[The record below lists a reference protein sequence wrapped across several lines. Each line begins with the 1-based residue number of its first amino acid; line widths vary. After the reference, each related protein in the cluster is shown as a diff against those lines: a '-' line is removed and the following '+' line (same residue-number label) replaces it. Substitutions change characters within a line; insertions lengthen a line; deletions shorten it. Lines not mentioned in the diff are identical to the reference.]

1 MKALSRKL
9 LRELWLMRG
18 QAAAIAVVI
27 AGGVA
32 TLIMS
37 LSSLDSLSLTRDAFY
52 REYRFSHLFAQLK
65 RAPESLRQEVE
76 SIPGVLQVETRVRFA
91 ANLDLADFPDPATG
105 LLLSLPDGRNAELN
119 RLFLRIGRLP
129 AADRDDEVVI
139 SEAFAEAHDF
149 APGDELGAVIN
160 GRRQTLE
167 IVGIGLSPEF
177 IYQIRPGDLFPDFER
192 YGVLWMNRTPLANAA
207 DMEGA
212 FNDLVL
218 TVGPE
223 ARTGD
228 IIERLDELL
237 DPYGG
242 LGAIDR
248 EDQVSHRYLSMELK
262 QLANMATIFPTI
274 FLGVAAFLLNVV
286 INRLIATQR
295 DQIAILKAFGRS
307 NLEVGWHYAQLVVLI
322 LLFGLF
328 IGLGAGLWIGRQMA
342 GIYMDFFRFP
352 YLEYQLR
359 PQVIT
364 IGTLVTL
371 AAGLTGTL
379 FAVRRAVTLPPAE
392 AMRPEAPPTYRATLI
407 ERLGLQRWL
416 SQPTRMIL
424 RNLERRP
431 LKAALS
437 VLGIAFA
444 CGILMVGRFQESAID
459 HMLNVQFG
467 LAQRDDLTV
476 AFIEPTSRRVVHE
489 LAALPGV
496 QRVEPLRTVAAIL
509 HHEHRSYR
517 TAIQGLSP
525 DGDLRRLLDTELELF
540 DLPREGVVL
549 TDYLA
554 GLLGVGLGDTVSAEI
569 LEGRRETVRIPV
581 VGLIKEYLGVSAY
594 MDLEALNR
602 LVREGPA
609 VSGAWLAVDEAAR
622 DGILR
627 TLKDAPRVAGVS
639 DRETAI
645 TSFYE
650 TMGETVL
657 IFTFFTTL
665 LAGSIAFGVVYNSA
679 RIALAERSRELAS
692 LRVLGFTR
700 GEICYI
706 LVGELALM
714 TFAAIPV
721 GFLIGRGLTAY
732 LARAMESDLYR
743 IPVVINPSV
752 YAFAATVVLVSAAIS
767 AAAVARRLYRLDL
780 VAVLKTRE

>member
-1 MKALSRKL
+1 VKALSRKL

-27 AGGVA
+27 GGGVA

-52 REYRFSHLFAQLK
+52 REYRFAHLFAQLK
-65 RAPESLRQEVE
+65 RAPESLREAVE
-76 SIPGVLQVETRVRFA
+76 EIPGVLQVETRVRFA
-91 ANLDLADFPDPATG
+91 ANLDIPDFADPATG
-105 LLLSLPDGRNAELN
+105 MLLSVPDGRNSELN
-119 RLFLRIGRLP
+119 RIFLRTGRLP
-129 AADRDDEVVI
+129 AANSDHEAVV

-149 APGDELGAVIN
+149 EPGDRIGAVIN

-192 YGVLWMNRTPLANAA
+192 YGVLWMNRTHLANAA

-212 FNDLVL
+212 FNDVVV
-218 TVGPE
+218 TIGPE
-223 ARTGD
+223 AREGD
-228 IIERLDELL
+228 VIDRLDELL

-242 LGAIDR
+242 LGAIGR
-248 EDQVSHRYLSMELK
+248 EDQISHRYLRMELE
-262 QLANMATIFPTI
+262 QLANMARIFPTI

-286 INRLIATQR
+286 INRLISTQR

-307 NLEVGWHYAQLVVLI
+307 NLEVGWHYTQLVVLI
-322 LLFGLF
+322 LLFGLI
-328 IGLGAGLWIGRQMA
+328 IGLGVGLWIGRQLA

-352 YLEYQLR
+352 FLEYQLR
-359 PQVIT
+359 PQVIA
-364 IGTLVTL
+364 IGALVTL
-371 AAGLTGTL
+371 VAGLTGTL
-379 FAVRRAVTLPPAE
+379 FAVRRAITLPPAE
-392 AMRPEAPPTYRATLI
+392 AMRPEAPPTFRATI
-407 ERLGLQRWL
+407 VERLGLQGWF

-459 HMLNVQFG
+459 YMLNVQFG
-467 LAQRDDLTV
+467 LAQRDDLSVT
-476 AFIEPTSRRVVHE
+476 FIEPTSRRVVHD

-496 QRVEPLRTVAAIL
+496 QRVEPLRRVAATL

-517 TAIQGLSP
+517 TAIQGFSS
-525 DGDLRRLLDTELELF
+525 DGDLRRLLDTDLEIF
-540 DLPREGVVL
+540 SLPREGVVL

-554 GLLGVGLGDTVSAEI
+554 ELLGVGLGDALSAEI

-594 MDLEALNR
+594 MDLEALYR
-602 LVREGPA
+602 LVREGA
-609 VSGAWLAVDEAAR
+609 TVSGAWLSIDEASR

-627 TLKDAPRVAGVS
+627 TLKEAPRIAGVS
-639 DRETAI
+639 DRESAI
-645 TSFYE
+645 TGFYE

-657 IFTFFTTL
+657 IFTFFSTL

-679 RIALAERSRELAS
+679 RIALGERSRELAS

-714 TFAAIPV
+714 TLLAIPV
-721 GFLIGRGLTAY
+721 GFLVGRGLTAY
-732 LARAMESDLYR
+732 MVQAMESDLYR

-752 YAFAATVVLVSAAIS
+752 YAFAATVVLISAVIS